1 VARKAVPEMSD
12 EQIQVVKL
20 RLKRVLGRVG
30 WTPHLW
36 HKHGNCWY
44 ARAAK
49 KDEQGQ
55 WHGKYIAPLHRISEM
70 ETGQI
75 VAVLPTVA

>member
-1 VARKAVPEMSD
+1 MSD

-20 RLKRVLGRVG
+20 RLKRILGRCG

-36 HKHGNCWY
+36 HKRGNLWY

-55 WHGKYIAPLHRISEM
+55 WHGKYIAPLHAIDGL
-70 ETGQI
+70 ETGKI
-75 VAVLPTVA
+75 IAMLPPVA